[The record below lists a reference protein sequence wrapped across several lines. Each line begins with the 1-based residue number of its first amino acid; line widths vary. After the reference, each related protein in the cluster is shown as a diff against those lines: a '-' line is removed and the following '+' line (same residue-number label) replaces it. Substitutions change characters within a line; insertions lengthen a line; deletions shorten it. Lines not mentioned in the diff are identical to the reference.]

1 MNTPKILAFAGSTRK
16 DSVNKRLAKIA
27 LLAAENAG
35 AETTFIDLHDYN
47 MPLYSED
54 LVAEHGMPDGVIA
67 FKEMLKNHNGF
78 LITSPEYNGSL
89 TGTLKN
95 AIDWATIKAEGEDR
109 MACWNGKIAGLLAA
123 SPGGLGGRIIQPKS
137 YGSPRDTIPTWL
149 HLSQLHSD
157 QHWHFMLFCL
167 RSPNCLAKAVKVH
180 LVISVPPLGH
190 HFQLPLV
197 LRFGL
202 SHSR

>member
-16 DSVNKRLAKIA
+16 ESFNKRLAKIA
-27 LLAAENAG
+27 LLAANKAG

-54 LVAEHGMPDGVIA
+54 LLAEHGMPEGVIA

-95 AIDWATIKAEGEDR
+95 AIDWATIKADGEER
-109 MACWNGKIAGLLAA
+109 MACWNGKIAGLLSA
-123 SPGGLGGRIIQPKS
+123 SPGGLGGIRGLHHLRTILAGIGTFVLPNHLAVSNSTGNLKNEKQITDEKLQIQLES
-137 YGSPRDTIPTWL
+137 LTHEMVRVIHGL
-149 HLSQLHSD
+149 H
-157 QHWHFMLFCL
+157 
-167 RSPNCLAKAVKVH
+167 
-180 LVISVPPLGH
+180 
-190 HFQLPLV
+190 
-197 LRFGL
+197 
-202 SHSR
+202 

>member
-27 LLAAENAG
+27 ILAADKAG

-54 LVAEHGMPDGVIA
+54 LLAEHGMPDGVIA

-95 AIDWATIKAEGEDR
+95 AIDWATIKADGEER
-109 MACWNGKIAGLLAA
+109 MACWNGKIAGLLSA
-123 SPGGLGGRIIQPKS
+123 SPGGLGGIR
-137 YGSPRDTIPTWL
+137 GLHHLRTILAGIGTFVLPNHLAVGNSTTNLQNDEQITDEKLQQQVENLSIEMVRVIRGL
-149 HLSQLHSD
+149 H
-157 QHWHFMLFCL
+157 
-167 RSPNCLAKAVKVH
+167 
-180 LVISVPPLGH
+180 
-190 HFQLPLV
+190 
-197 LRFGL
+197 
-202 SHSR
+202 

>member
-1 MNTPKILAFAGSTRK
+1 MNKPKILAFAGSTRK

-123 SPGGLGGRIIQPKS
+123 SPGGLGGIR
-137 YGSPRDTIPTWL
+137 GLHHLRTILAGIGTFVLPNHLAVGNCASNLQNDHQITDEKLQQQVEKLSAEMVRVILGL
-149 HLSQLHSD
+149 HTE
-157 QHWHFMLFCL
+157 
-167 RSPNCLAKAVKVH
+167 K
-180 LVISVPPLGH
+180 
-190 HFQLPLV
+190 
-197 LRFGL
+197 
-202 SHSR
+202 